1 MESHLTVGFV
11 AEVCRQWREIVLAS
25 PRMWSS
31 ISYLSQADRALE
43 WLKRSKAVPL
53 QIFFHP
59 RPSATLP
66 NQVAEAVMMEIG
78 RIQEFNIC
86 LSPHNILPFLR
97 LNEAASAPLLE
108 QITLIS
114 DSPDFSISPETLCR
128 DMPSLRRLEL
138 VNIRISSE
146 LSPFPNL
153 ESLKIIPLTSGIEAT
168 SLLSLLHSSPK
179 LEEIEIRLPNLSN
192 IYIGAN
198 ALGVSAIL
206 AHIECPLDAKV
217 TFENTDPHHGEP
229 DLSGLVTICGRLA
242 KTGSPPLDF
251 VLLDGS
257 LDGGFQLNVR
267 GGDRTYI
274 LLRLRVEERY
284 YPMLGLAVC
293 SALPIK
299 HNSTLMMEGFGE
311 MTQTEWANAF
321 RSWERVHTLHLVDI
335 NIGAL
340 MALMKPSSEDPPL
353 SKLHTL
359 YLSFC
364 HLSRGRGSND
374 RSEFHIV
381 KNLLE
386 ERKHLGIPITK
397 VSIKDCTIL
406 KEDVDDLMELADI
419 DWDYDDGGSPEEA
432 YWTDSSFGSDM

>member
-1 MESHLTVGFV
+1 
-11 AEVCRQWREIVLAS
+11 
-25 PRMWSS
+25 
-31 ISYLSQADRALE
+31 
-43 WLKRSKAVPL
+43 
-53 QIFFHP
+53 
-59 RPSATLP
+59 
-66 NQVAEAVMMEIG
+66 
-78 RIQEFNIC
+78 
-86 LSPHNILPFLR
+86 
-97 LNEAASAPLLE
+97 
-108 QITLIS
+108 
-114 DSPDFSISPETLCR
+114 
-128 DMPSLRRLEL
+128 MPSLRRLEL

-179 LEEIEIRLPNLSN
+179 LEEIEVHGVFQDSTIDVSKLPQIQLPNLSN

-364 HLSRGRGSND
+364 HLSSGRGSND
-374 RSEFHIV
+374 RSEFHVV

-386 ERKHLGIPITK
+386 ERKHLDIPITK

-432 YWTDSSFGSDM
+432 YWTDSSYGSDM